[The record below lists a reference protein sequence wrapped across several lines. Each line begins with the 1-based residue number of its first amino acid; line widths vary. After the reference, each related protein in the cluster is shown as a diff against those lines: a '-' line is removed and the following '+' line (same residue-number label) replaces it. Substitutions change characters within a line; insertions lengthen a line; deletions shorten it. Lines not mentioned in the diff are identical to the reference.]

1 MMRIKVS
8 LFGEYR
14 KYARESEFAMELPE
28 GATPLHIAE
37 RLGIPRT
44 PSLWVLVDGKRA
56 PLDGALSEGSAVFLF
71 QPVGGG

>member
-1 MMRIKVS
+1 MTITVS

-14 KYARESEFAMELPE
+14 RYAKESEFVMDLH
-28 GATPLHIAE
+28 GAGTPLSVAE
-37 RLGIPRT
+37 KLGIPVT

-56 PLDGALSEGSAVFLF
+56 ELDAKLREGSTVSFF

>member
-1 MMRIKVS
+1 MTVTVS

-14 KYARESEFAMELPE
+14 KYARESEFQMELAEP
-28 GATPLHIAE
+28 ATPLTIVE
-37 RLGIPRT
+37 RLHIPQS

-56 PLDGALSEGSAVFLF
+56 SLDQELHPASKVSFF

>member
-1 MMRIKVS
+1 MTVTVS

-28 GATPLHIAE
+28 EGTALGVVE
-37 RLGIPRT
+37 KLGIRVT

-56 PLDGALSEGSAVFLF
+56 TLDRELHEGSAVSFF